1 MTSSRTTAASAL
13 RPEDI
18 VLCVTKKYS
27 LQKRIYMYFMKYY
40 NSDLPILVNKKN
52 PNKQY
57 GSFGT

>member
-27 LQKRIYMYFMKYY
+27 LQKRIYMYFMKYDS
-40 NSDLPILVNKKN
+40 SDLPILMNKTKKT
-52 PNKQY
+52 KQ
-57 GSFGT
+57 

>member
-27 LQKRIYMYFMKYY
+27 LQKRIYMYFMKYDS
-40 NSDLPILVNKKN
+40 SDLPILVNKTKKKT
-52 PNKQY
+52 KQ
-57 GSFGT
+57 